1 MLRSGKTFVQAPRLL
16 RYPREWARSHRHEG
30 MPMKITRRSVVTGLG
45 GALVIGS
52 TSAASLL
59 RPTPQETFGPYFPV
73 RTPPYHDS
81 DLTRIPGRAARAL
94 GQVIEV
100 SGRVLRTDGSP
111 VKGAAM
117 EIWQANAA
125 GRYANPI
132 DKNPAPLDPNFEG
145 VALLR
150 TNEEGRYRILTI
162 KPGAYP
168 DPAGGMRTPHI
179 HFDVTSDDYRLV
191 AQMYF
196 PGEELNEK
204 DILISTMPAR
214 HRDPE
219 LTTCKSIKSH
229 DSGILK
235 FEWDIV
241 LLHA

>member
-1 MLRSGKTFVQAPRLL
+1 MTISRRTVII
-16 RYPREWARSHRHEG
+16 G
-30 MPMKITRRSVVTGLG
+30 M
-45 GALVIGS
+45 GAGAFAVRAGA
-52 TSAASLL
+52 TELL

-73 RTPPYHDS
+73 RMPRYHEF
-81 DLTRIPGRAARAL
+81 DLTRIPGRSGRAS

-111 VKGAAM
+111 VKGAVL

-132 DKNPAPLDPNFEG
+132 DKNPAPLDPNFQG

-150 TNEEGRYRILTI
+150 TTAQGRYRILTV

-196 PGEELNEK
+196 PGEALNEK

-214 HRDPE
+214 HRDPA
-219 LTTCKSIKSH
+219 LTICRAVDSH
-229 DSGILK
+229 LPAVLK
-235 FEWDIV
+235 FEWDMV
-241 LLHA
+241 LLQA